1 MNPPTI
7 PGATYRLQLNAGFP
21 LARVSA
27 LVDYFR
33 DLGVSH
39 LYLSPVTRARAG
51 SAHGY
56 DVVDPGAFNP
66 EIGSEE
72 AFVQL
77 AGDLRARG
85 MGVLLDI
92 VPNHMCVSDPV
103 NAWWLDVLENGQ
115 SSPYA
120 AFFDVDWDPP
130 KSDLHDKVLL
140 PVLGDQYGR
149 VLEDQE
155 IQIHFE
161 GGAFCVKV
169 YGSPLP
175 LGPRSW
181 GHLLLPALGRL
192 VGLLGEGHA
201 DLTELESILTA
212 LRNLPTRA
220 ETSPDKVRERQREKE
235 VVKQRL
241 AALAARSEHVSA
253 AIAASVSDVNGVK
266 GAPRSFDRLEA
277 LLAEQGFRL
286 SHWRVA
292 SDEINYRRFFDI
304 NELAAVRVEE
314 PRVFDALHA
323 LVRRFVEAGAVDGLR
338 VDHVDGLFDPAGYL
352 EAINRLGESAGRPLY
367 VVVEKILTRDE
378 RLSKDWPVAGTTGY
392 GFLNLLN
399 GLFIDNAAA
408 GAFRRRTR
416 KVTEREEKP
425 EDVLYEARKL
435 NLQVSMSGELTMLA
449 RRLDRLSEQHRYSRD
464 FTLNSLQ
471 QALAEVMA
479 CFPVYRTYLRPGN
492 GGITASDRRHVV
504 TAIKEAKRRN
514 PAVSPSVF
522 DFIAGILLQEP
533 PDGLTSADLEARRDW
548 VLRFQQMTSPVMAKG
563 LEDTAFYRHVVL
575 ASINE
580 VGGDLTRFGTTLEE
594 FHLRNR
600 ERAEVR
606 PYALSATATHDTKR
620 GEDTRARLDVLSEA
634 PDAWFAALERWR
646 EMNAGSRVEVDGEAT
661 PDAAEELFIYQ
672 TLLGTW
678 PGTPDAAY
686 AERIRAYLVKALREA
701 KVHSSWVSPVKAY
714 EDLVTGFLDKI
725 LADARFI
732 PDFDAFAA
740 PLVRAGMLNSLAQT
754 LLKIASPGVPDF
766 YQGTELWD
774 LSLVDP
780 DNRRPVDFEPR
791 IRALEEI
798 RSGRA
803 TRADLFARPED
814 GRIKLW
820 VASRALD
827 LRRRRPAPFRSGDY
841 EGLAALGPK
850 LRRVCAFSRRSGD
863 EAIVA
868 LAGRFFSGLLA
879 ESPWAAGA
887 AVWSG
892 TRVTLPEALRG
903 RRWRDV
909 LTGRDIAEGAEGL
922 DLAQVFET
930 LPLALLEL
938 TK

>member
-1 MNPPTI
+1 MNAPTA

-21 LARVSA
+21 LDRVGG
-27 LVDYFR
+27 LLDYFR

-56 DVVDPGAFNP
+56 DVVDPGVFNP
-66 EIGSEE
+66 EIGTEE
-72 AFVQL
+72 ALVKV
-77 AGDLRARG
+77 AAALRERG
-85 MGVLLDI
+85 MGILLDV
-92 VPNHMCVSDPV
+92 VPNHMCVGDPA
-103 NAWWLDVLENGQ
+103 NTWWLDVLENGP

-120 AFFDVDWDPP
+120 PFFDVDWDPP
-130 KSDLHDKVLL
+130 KSDLKDKVLL
-140 PVLGDQYGR
+140 PVLGDQYGK
-149 VLEDQE
+149 VIESQE
-155 IQIHFE
+155 IQVLFE
-161 GGAFCVKV
+161 GGAFWVKV
-169 YGSPLP
+169 YGTPLP
-175 LGPRSW
+175 LGPRTW

-192 VGLLGEGHA
+192 VGLFGDGHA
-201 DLTELESILTA
+201 DLTEFESILTA

-220 ETSPDKVRERQREKE
+220 ETAPDKVRERQREKE
-235 VVKQRL
+235 VIKQRL
-241 AALAARSEHVSA
+241 AALAARSEPVNA
-253 AIAASVSDVNGVK
+253 AILASVTDLNGVK

-314 PRVFDALHA
+314 PRVFDALHG
-323 LVRRFVEAGAVDGLR
+323 LVRRLVEAGAVDGLR
-338 VDHVDGLFDPAGYL
+338 VDHVDGLFDPLGYL
-352 EAINRLGESAGRPLY
+352 EALRRLGESAGRRLY
-367 VVVEKILTRDE
+367 LVVEKILTRDE
-378 RLSKDWPVAGTTGY
+378 RLAKDWPVEGTTGY

-399 GLFIDNAAA
+399 GLFIDTTAA

-416 KVTEREEKP
+416 KLTEREEKP

-435 NLQVSMSGELTMLA
+435 ILLVSMSGELTMLA

-479 CFPVYRTYLRPGN
+479 CFPVYRTYTRPG
-492 GGITASDRRHVV
+492 TAAVSASDRRHVAH
-504 TAIKEAKRRN
+504 AIKEAKRRN

-522 DFIAGILLQEP
+522 DFIAGILLLEP
-533 PDGLTSADLEARRDW
+533 FDGLSPADVDARRDW

-563 LEDTAFYRHVVL
+563 LEDTAFYRHVEL

-594 FHLRNR
+594 FHLRGR
-600 ERAEVR
+600 ERAELR
-606 PYALSATATHDTKR
+606 PHALSATATHDTKR
-620 GEDTRARLDVLSEA
+620 GEDTRARLDVLSEM

-646 EMNAGSRVEVDGEAT
+646 EKNAKARGESDGEPA
-661 PDAAEELFIYQ
+661 PDAAEELFLYQ

-686 AERIRAYLVKALREA
+686 GERLRAYVVKALREA
-701 KVHSSWVSPVKAY
+701 KLHSSWVSPVKAY

-725 LADARFI
+725 LADASFVE
-732 PDFDAFAA
+732 DLAAFAA
-740 PLVRAGMLNSLAQT
+740 PVIRSGALNSLAQT
-754 LLKIASPGVPDF
+754 LIKIASPGVPDF

-780 DNRRPVDFEPR
+780 DNRRPVDFETR
-791 IRALEEI
+791 VRALRELA
-798 RSGRA
+798 SA
-803 TRADLFARPED
+803 SPADLLANAED

-820 VASRALD
+820 VTSRALD

-841 EGLAALGPK
+841 EGLSALGPK
-850 LRRVCAFSRRSGD
+850 LRRVVAFSRRSGD
-863 EAIVA
+863 EAVVA
-868 LAGRFFSGLLA
+868 LTGRFFSGLLA
-879 ESPWAAGA
+879 EAPWAAGA
-887 AVWSG
+887 AVWGG

-909 LTGRDIAEGAEGL
+909 LSGRELADSSEGL
-922 DLAQVFET
+922 DLGQVFET
-930 LPLALLEL
+930 LPLALLEPC
-938 TK
+938 